1 MGGMMRTEEGEGAS
15 YAIGDKHNE
24 GVVGITHM
32 EGLLELYEMNEW

>member
-1 MGGMMRTEEGEGAS
+1 MRLGIYIMG
-15 YAIGDKHNE
+15 